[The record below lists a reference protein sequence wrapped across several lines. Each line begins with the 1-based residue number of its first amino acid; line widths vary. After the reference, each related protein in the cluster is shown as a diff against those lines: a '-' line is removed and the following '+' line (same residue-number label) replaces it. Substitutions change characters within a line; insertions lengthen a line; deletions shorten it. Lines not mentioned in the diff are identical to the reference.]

1 MCGSLLSKFKQRS
14 SRVAPVTRTVFLE
27 RKWIQ
32 RKTNLMEKTSTMVDE
47 IALLGEST
55 SADRILGKDL
65 HAKIKIKSS
74 AEDSLSAADNQETLE
89 NDSES
94 AFKRESKGEAK
105 AVIVAEKPADPD
117 EDNLPTL
124 ADDHKSLESDC
135 ESETKCKSEDEES
148 AIIVTEKLAVPGG
161 SDEDNLP
168 DSHESS
174 ESDSESTSKCSSKD
188 ETRLI
193 ERATVI
199 LAEEQPT
206 TPKRL
211 TVDPQ
216 KMAAID
222 LQKEEEKPIVFKGD
236 LSSCVIPA
244 INLPKHEQVVSAI
257 QDDSA
262 LCNNAQQP
270 ATEAKLAPRANQ
282 QSLKTL
288 AFKEFDRELKEKVA
302 AVEQDAPASSSTVPI
317 PDDDPKVLFRIAMKK
332 FAEIFEEKMAELQNG
347 SRSKPV
353 RFIVL
358 GKTKNSIALKF
369 LVGSKRKQTV
379 IPSTR
384 LPFSLRCRL
393 GDPIPPTAEVLNA
406 KLLRAKENRL
416 RELERVRA
424 RARSMGRSPEK
435 GSSNN
440 F

>member
-14 SRVAPVTRTVFLE
+14 SRVAPITQTGPLE

-32 RKTNLMEKTSTMVDE
+32 RKVNLMEQTSLMVDE
-47 IALLGEST
+47 IALLGQST
-55 SADRILGKDL
+55 SADRGQGKDI
-65 HAKIKIKSS
+65 HAKIKSTD
-74 AEDSLSAADNQETLE
+74 EDSLPAANNHETWE
-89 NDSES
+89 NDSQS
-94 AFKRESKGEAK
+94 ALKRESNAEAT
-105 AVIVAEKPADPD
+105 AVIMAEKPADPD
-117 EDNLPTL
+117 EDNLSTL
-124 ADDHKSLESDC
+124 ADNHESLKSDS
-135 ESETKCKSEDEES
+135 ES
-148 AIIVTEKLAVPGG
+148 ATKRK
-161 SDEDNLP
+161 SP
-168 DSHESS
+168 DSHGSL
-174 ESDSESTSKCSSKD
+174 ESDSESASKCNSKD

-206 TPKRL
+206 TPKPL

-222 LQKEEEKPIVFKGD
+222 LQKDEEKPIVVQGG
-236 LSSCVIPA
+236 LSPCVIPA
-244 INLPKHEQVVSAI
+244 INLPKHEQVVSVI

-353 RFIVL
+353 RFVVL

-379 IPSTR
+379 IPSAR

-424 RARSMGRSPEK
+424 RARSMGRSPMRSPEK